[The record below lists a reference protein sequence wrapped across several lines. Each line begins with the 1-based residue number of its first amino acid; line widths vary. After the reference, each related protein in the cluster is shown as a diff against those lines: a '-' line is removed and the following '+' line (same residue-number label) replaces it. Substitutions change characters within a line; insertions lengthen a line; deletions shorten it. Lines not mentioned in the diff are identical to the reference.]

1 MNKTNNKW
9 YFMTW
14 NVATFN
20 KQTRELNNHETLLYT
35 MLINRE
41 WELLMNGLY
50 LTSENLKYVKK
61 ERFKYGKFEKYLH
74 TLLLSGAVNEEII
87 NGRKVYSC
95 YNVQEAVDYIY
106 RRKSINPMENRRFP
120 TYEGNSINDL
130 ESKNATYKDKDKHI
144 DTNINTNNN
153 KDKEPNKFKD
163 LSKLLKSVKNK

>member
-1 MNKTNNKW
+1 MSKENNKW

-14 NVATFN
+14 NVATFR

-41 WELLMNGLY
+41 WELLQSGLY

-74 TLLLSGAVNEEII
+74 TLLLSGAVHEEII
-87 NGRKVYSC
+87 DGIKVYSC
-95 YNVQEAVDYIY
+95 YNVQEAVGYIY
-106 RRKSINPMENRRFP
+106 GKKSINPMENRRFP
-120 TYEGNSINDL
+120 TYESNSINNL
-130 ESKNATYKDKDKHI
+130 ESKNATYKDIHI
-144 DTNINTNNN
+144 DTNINKNNN